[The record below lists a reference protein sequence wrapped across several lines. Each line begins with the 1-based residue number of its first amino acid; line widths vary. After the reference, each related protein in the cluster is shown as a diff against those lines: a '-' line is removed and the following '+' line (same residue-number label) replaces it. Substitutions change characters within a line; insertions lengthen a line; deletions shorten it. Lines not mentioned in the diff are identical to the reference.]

1 MTHNSLESRNITHK
15 TVKKKCNIHIKC
27 QETGCTAYL
36 LNSVSVF
43 KLK

>member
-1 MTHNSLESRNITHK
+1 MTHNSLESRNTTHK
-15 TVKKKCNIHIKC
+15 TAKKCYIHIKC